1 MNDGAIELCN
11 STSGICDCED
21 GYKGDKCKECDAGYY
36 NTGTNEAPMCSGKWK
51 EIITSI
57 YNFIK
62 LIHTI
67 LELYFYYLRLWM
79 HY

>member
-21 GYKGDKCKECDAGYY
+21 GYKGDKCKECDAGHY

-67 LELYFYYLRLWM
+67 LETLFLLP
-79 HY
+79 